1 MVTDRWFAARRTLY
15 ELLHAHPDWSNRQFA
30 TTLNA
35 STDWVIKWKARIGS
49 PPHPDPDIV
58 CQSQSRARTTPPP
71 VWSDCVIERILA
83 LRHTLAAQF
92 HRTVGA
98 KTIIAY
104 LQRDSEVQ
112 DERLPRSTKAV
123 NRILRQHQLLFDPTT
138 RQRQPRTPCP
148 PMQEIEID
156 FTDVTTIPP
165 DPDGKR
171 QHAAEAFMWVDA
183 GTSIPVAARIST
195 DFHMASVIRTTA
207 SILQQIGLP
216 ARIRMDCD
224 VRLVSNNRLADFPSP
239 FQRLLL
245 NLGIQVEVCPPHRP
259 DLKPFV
265 ERFHKNYKG
274 ESLYP
279 NWPTTEAEAQAQ
291 ADAYCAWYRT
301 ERPHQGRACGNRP
314 PAEAF
319 PALPVLPAVPAQV
332 DADGWLQR
340 IDGWTYVRRANARGE
355 ISVDG
360 TRYTI
365 GIAYAGQDV
374 AVQVDAAARELV
386 VIQRE
391 RAVKRLKLKRLLGG
405 IMAFEQMVEALCG
418 LAERET
424 KRLNQRRT
432 KRRRR

>member
-1 MVTDRWFAARRTLY
+1 MVTDRWFATRRTLY
-15 ELLHAHPDWSNRQFA
+15 ELLHTNPDWSNRQFA
-30 TTLNA
+30 TALTV
-35 STDWVIKWKARIGS
+35 SPDWVRIWKQRIGS
-49 PPHPDPDIV
+49 PPHPDPDVV
-58 CQSQSRARTTPPP
+58 CQSQSRARKTPPP
-71 VWSDCVIERILA
+71 AWSDRVIERILT
-83 LRHTLAAQF
+83 LRQELATQF

-104 LQRDSEVQ
+104 LQRDP
-112 DERLPRSTKAV
+112 DLANDRIPRSPTTI
-123 NRILRQHQLLFDPTT
+123 NRILRDHQLLFDPPT

-156 FTDVTTIPP
+156 FTDVTSIPP

-195 DFHMASVIRTTA
+195 DFHMVSVIRTTA

-274 ESLYP
+274 ESVYP

-291 ADAYCAWYRT
+291 VDAYCDWYRT

-319 PALPVLPAVPAQV
+319 PELPVLPAVPAQV
-332 DADGWLQR
+332 DADGWLQQ
-340 IDGWTYVRRANARGE
+340 IDGWTFVRRVNAQGKL
-355 ISVDG
+355 VLDG
-360 TRYTI
+360 ATYTA
-365 GIAYAGQDV
+365 GIAYAGQEL

-386 VIQRE
+386 FIQRE
-391 RAVKRLKLKRLLGG
+391 RVVKRVTLKRLLGG
-405 IMAFEQMVEALCG
+405 MMPFEQLVEALCG

-424 KRLNQRRT
+424 KRLKQRRT
-432 KRRRR
+432 KRRR

>member
-1 MVTDRWFAARRTLY
+1 MLTDRWFAARRTLH

-30 TTLNA
+30 TALNA
-35 STDWVIKWKARIGS
+35 STDWVRKWKARIGS
-49 PPHPDPDIV
+49 PPHPDPDVI
-58 CQSQSRARTTPPP
+58 CQSQSRARKTPPP
-71 VWSDCVIERILA
+71 AWSERVIERILA
-83 LRHTLAAQF
+83 LRDTLAAQF

-104 LQRDSEVQ
+104 LQRDAEVQ

-123 NRILRQHQLLFDPTT
+123 NRILRQHQRLFDPTT

-165 DPDGKR
+165 DLDGKR

-195 DFHMASVIRTTA
+195 DFHMASVIQTTA

-224 VRLVSNNRLADFPSP
+224 VRLIGNNRLADFPSP

-291 ADAYCAWYRT
+291 VDAYCTWYRT

-319 PALPVLPAVPAQV
+319 PELPVLPAVPAQV
-332 DADGWLQR
+332 DADGWLQQ

-365 GIAYAGQDV
+365 GIAYAGQEV
-374 AVQVDAAARELV
+374 AVQVDAEARELV

-391 RAVKRLKLKRLLGG
+391 RSVKRLKLKRLLGG
-405 IMAFEQMVEALCG
+405 MMSFEQMVDALCG

-424 KRLNQRRT
+424 KRLKQRRT
-432 KRRRR
+432 KGSRR